1 MELQTV
7 IDILKAEEA
16 RLRAQGVEALSVFGS
31 VARGEARDDSDVDLL
46 ARINRRPFG
55 LLELAALEI
64 ELGRILGAKVDVL
77 TEPIRRDRLRQRIE
91 RDRASIF

>member
-16 RLRAQGVEALSVFGS
+16 RLRAKGVEALSVFGS
-31 VARGEARDDSDVDLL
+31 VARGEARDDSDIDLL

-64 ELGRILGAKVDVL
+64 ELGKILGTKVDLL
-77 TEPIRRDRLRQRIE
+77 TEPVRRERLRQRIE
-91 RDRASIF
+91 RDRASVF